1 MSSNAPSDPG
11 PVDFGRDVPTT
22 EEDVRV
28 LRLLRRQARSWLEL
42 SVEELEA
49 LIPPGACERR
59 SATPPGRR
67 PFTLE

>member
-1 MSSNAPSDPG
+1 MNSNAPSDRG

-49 LIPPGACERR
+49 
-59 SATPPGRR
+59 
-67 PFTLE
+67 

>member
-1 MSSNAPSDPG
+1 MSWNAPSDREA
-11 PVDFGRDVPTT
+11 VDFARDVPTT
-22 EEDVRV
+22 PEDVRV

-49 LIPPGACERR
+49 LIPPGALERR
-59 SATPPGRR
+59 STTPPGRR